1 MARASVSVKKTSS
14 RTVTRTKVGKS
25 RNKQKGNP
33 NKCPVCGKFMGSGS
47 HG

>member
-1 MARASVSVKKTSS
+1 MPKASVKVTKTSK
-14 RTVTRTKVGKS
+14 RTVTRTRVGKS

-33 NKCPVCGKFMGSGS
+33 NKCPVCGKFMRSGS